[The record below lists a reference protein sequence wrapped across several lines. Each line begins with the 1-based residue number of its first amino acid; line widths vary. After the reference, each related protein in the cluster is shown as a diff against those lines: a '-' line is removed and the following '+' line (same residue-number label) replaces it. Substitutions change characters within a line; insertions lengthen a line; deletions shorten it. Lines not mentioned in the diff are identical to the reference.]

1 MQLPDDVLLIIR
13 EYSKPITRSD
23 WRTCGRLP
31 GYLFYTCLRSNWR
44 KQVANH
50 LYKRVFDYFINTQWG
65 RIYIITRVLG
75 IQHAVIHFETT
86 IQELYKIPGVLH
98 AQDYYMRGQ
107 WI

>member
-13 EYSKPITRSD
+13 EYSKPLTRPD
-23 WRTCGRLP
+23 WLTCGQLP
-31 GYLFYTCLRSNWR
+31 GYLFYTCLRSNLH
-44 KQVANH
+44 KQVNH
-50 LYKRVFDYFINTQWG
+50 LYKRVFNHFINTQWG

-98 AQDYYMRGQ
+98 AQDYYMKGQ